1 MRVLLVVL
9 GLSSVA
15 CGIED
20 NPWIVQKTTDPQLF
34 EKVFEPM
41 KQGRFVRQAD
51 HEWMVDEAYNRHRHQ
66 WYKYDCKKVCYL
78 EECKGDGG
86 TFRGMDCFKP
96 YEQNVRHY
104 KLEDGWHKL
113 LTCKSTTPTD
123 YVVLAAN
130 KNGNPITIGAGSAS
144 RMIRCNDRGKW
155 VAKTDKRKEVEVKN
169 AFCYV
174 VPKYSES

>member
-51 HEWMVDEAYNRHRHQ
+51 HEWMTNTIA
-66 WYKYDCKKVCYL
+66 KKFVISKNAKAM
-78 EECKGDGG
+78 EE
-86 TFRGMDCFKP
+86 RSEEWMQCFKP

-155 VAKTDKRKEVEVKN
+155 VAKTDKGKEVEVKN